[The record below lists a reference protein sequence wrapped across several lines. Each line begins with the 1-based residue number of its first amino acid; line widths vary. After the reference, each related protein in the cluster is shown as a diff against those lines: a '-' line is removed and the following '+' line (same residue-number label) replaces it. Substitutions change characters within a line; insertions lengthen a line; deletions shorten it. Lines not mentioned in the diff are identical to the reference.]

1 MKNTPKSSKGG
12 NVAET
17 GFLTFFSPLYIN
29 FEGANI
35 PSWLKSTI
43 EGDSTTGKS
52 ETIRKL
58 IVLLKAGQIVSG
70 EMATVAGLAGAS
82 VQASGGQWYVD
93 FGVLPMQDRKL
104 LAIDGGTQ
112 AAGKR
117 ALTSSWLNPNE
128 MVRLRL
134 SRHQRARPYTR
145 TRQIK
150 IMNPVDDDR
159 TTTVSM
165 DSFFHPVDCLKNNF
179 QIQSIARI
187 DLACFVSD
195 DVGAMERNIRY
206 DTGYD
211 VTLDDMSELLRL
223 VWSMKVYRKIH

>member
-1 MKNTPKSSKGG
+1 MTVLNENEFDSEKVRQLQEKFQARTVTENMDWLTTEFEKYSKIIKRR

-29 FEGANI
+29 FEDTNI

-104 LAIDGGTQ
+104 LAVDGAHKLQ
-112 AAGKR
+112 ASELDKLAESERNGKIEIVK
-117 ALTSSWLNPNE
+117 ASKGE
-128 MVRLRL
+128 
-134 SRHQRARPYTR
+134 AYTR

-150 IMNPVDDDR
+150 IMNPVDEDR

-187 DLACFVSD
+187 DFCMFCF
-195 DVGAMERNIRY
+195 
-206 DTGYD
+206 
-211 VTLDDMSELLRL
+211 
-223 VWSMKVYRKIH
+223 